1 MSKTH
6 LHTYWIGGSPCS
18 GKTTIAG
25 RLASSYGCDVYR
37 CDEAYFRH
45 QGLMVPEAQPI
56 FHRLSNA
63 TCDEL
68 WMRPV
73 ATQVSEELALYRE
86 EFPFIVDDLAGSRG
100 TYARIVEGAALL
112 PELLAGHGVERRSA
126 IWIVPTE
133 HFQRERYAQRAWRHD
148 VLAGCTDKEQAWNN
162 WMERDASF
170 ARFVAREAQVRGF
183 RVLTVDGTQRVEE
196 TLRTVETWF
205 GLERPFRE
213 PS

>member
-1 MSKTH
+1 MSETH

-18 GKTTIAG
+18 GKSTVADRIAATHG
-25 RLASSYGCDVYR
+25 FDVYR

-45 QGLMVPEAQPI
+45 QDLVAPEAHPI

-68 WMRPV
+68 WLRPV
-73 ATQVSEELALYRE
+73 STQVSEELALYRE
-86 EFPFIVDDLAGSRG
+86 EFPFILDDLAGSRG
-100 TYARIVEGAALL
+100 TQARIVEGAALL
-112 PELLAGHGVERRSA
+112 PELLAGQGVERRRA

-148 VLAGCTDKEQAWNN
+148 VLADCGDKEQAWNN

-170 ARFVAREAQVRGF
+170 ARFVAREAHERGF
-183 RVLTVDGTQRVEE
+183 RVLTVDGTQSLEE

-205 GLERPFRE
+205 GLERPLRE